1 MKKILYFLLS
11 LSCLCVLQACSD
23 DDEPNDEPEPLPG
36 GGKKGDF
43 ALVLTEKVVQ
53 GYSAEEDTGSG
64 TYAGVYWNSLDSLDI
79 YLVAGG
85 QEVVEKGHRL
95 RLAGDGT
102 LVSDTMSLNEGAY
115 TLSKLVLFDYW
126 GGKAMEFVP
135 ASDNS
140 FVIEENGFVE
150 KSYKVKNQ
158 GIYSLTRDSLA
169 LAALMKANFGNDPS
183 AWPIDLTKAPST
195 WKYVYYTATLGR
207 ITELRLS
214 TFQETDRNDDHE
226 VIPGWGSTGLR
237 IKVIPQEMELMDALQ
252 DIDLSGNDI
261 EEIPAF
267 FKDLRTVYAMQLA
280 GNKLKKVPAEIFAML
295 RLSILNLSNN
305 PIEVLPVLTSVS
317 NLRNLEL
324 VNCKLTSLGSELANY
339 KNLESLDV
347 RDNQITTVG
356 NLASFLPNLV
366 HLDLS
371 NNQLTAITAEMLPG
385 GLQALYATDNQIGSL
400 PSGWNGQL
408 MTNLNVSRNKLTVIP
423 ENIMNLP
430 LLSDLFLSGN
440 ELRTIPAMSGLKNL
454 LFADFS
460 DNKLEALPETI
471 TDCKML
477 RCLYLMNNES
487 LDWTLPK
494 VMIDRYCTCLT
505 EGVDAEGNL
514 TGELGMG
521 PDGLFVKYDG
531 CPGVKN
537 VPSPPKCEQEDG
549 PGIY

>member
-1 MKKILYFLLS
+1 
-11 LSCLCVLQACSD
+11 
-23 DDEPNDEPEPLPG
+23 
-36 GGKKGDF
+36 
-43 ALVLTEKVVQ
+43 
-53 GYSAEEDTGSG
+53 
-64 TYAGVYWNSLDSLDI
+64 
-79 YLVAGG
+79 
-85 QEVVEKGHRL
+85 
-95 RLAGDGT
+95 
-102 LVSDTMSLNEGAY
+102 
-115 TLSKLVLFDYW
+115 
-126 GGKAMEFVP
+126 
-135 ASDNS
+135 
-140 FVIEENGFVE
+140 
-150 KSYKVKNQ
+150 
-158 GIYSLTRDSLA
+158 
-169 LAALMKANFGNDPS
+169 
-183 AWPIDLTKAPST
+183 
-195 WKYVYYTATLGR
+195 
-207 ITELRLS
+207 
-214 TFQETDRNDDHE
+214 
-226 VIPGWGSTGLR
+226 
-237 IKVIPQEMELMDALQ
+237 
-252 DIDLSGNDI
+252 
-261 EEIPAF
+261 
-267 FKDLRTVYAMQLA
+267 MQLA

-471 TDCKML
+471 TD
-477 RCLYLMNNES
+477 
-487 LDWTLPK
+487 
-494 VMIDRYCTCLT
+494 
-505 EGVDAEGNL
+505 
-514 TGELGMG
+514 
-521 PDGLFVKYDG
+521 
-531 CPGVKN
+531 
-537 VPSPPKCEQEDG
+537 
-549 PGIY
+549 